1 MRRVETFLV
10 AAFEGNMGGNEHA
23 VLEDADRVGEHV
35 NVEDAAA
42 RRVGDAV
49 EIAADAHHALMRDA
63 PFELQHRPVGSSGK
77 ASATASPRR
86 RLR

>member
-1 MRRVETFLV
+1 MATSTPF
-10 AAFEGNMGGNEHA
+10 
-23 VLEDADRVGEHV
+23 LEDADLVGEHV

-63 PFELQHRPVGSSGK
+63 PFELQDRSVWGERQRLET
-77 ASATASPRR
+77 TASPRR